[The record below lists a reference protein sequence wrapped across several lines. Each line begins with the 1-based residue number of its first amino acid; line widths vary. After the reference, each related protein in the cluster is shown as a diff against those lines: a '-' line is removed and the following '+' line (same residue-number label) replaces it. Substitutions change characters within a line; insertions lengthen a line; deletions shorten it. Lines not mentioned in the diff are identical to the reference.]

1 MISNT
6 LQVFSPSFRNVH
18 ASGRSRSSALRAAGV
33 RVRSEMVFCKLCCIV
48 LLNSWRR
55 FSRDCDCIGSAWE
68 ESHASYAKYGTI
80 MARPIPLMA
89 FGQQA
94 EWLCVTKIWNVQF
107 KTRRR
112 WKGPESNQEKL
123 T

>member
-18 ASGRSRSSALRAAGV
+18 ASGRSRRSALRVVGV

-48 LLNSWRR
+48 LLNSWQR

-68 ESHASYAKYGTI
+68 EWHASYATYGAI
-80 MARPIPLMA
+80 MARPILLMA

-94 EWLCVTKIWNVQF
+94 EWLRVTEICNLQ
-107 KTRRR
+107 
-112 WKGPESNQEKL
+112 S
-123 T
+123 